1 MPPSTTAVFA
11 AGGALAVGN
20 IVLGHSAILAGL
32 GRGTPWVR
40 TAAAK
45 IEVLFGKDGIL
56 REGSP
61 RSLLAP
67 GARARD
73 LHLVD
78 LGSGDGA
85 LIRAATRT
93 GGYGRATG
101 YELNPWLVRYSRLV
115 SAGRPEE
122 RTLEV
127 SLWEA
132 ALAEADVVLV
142 YGVPPI
148 MPRLGDALRAGLREG
163 ALVVANAYPLPS
175 HALGPAVGTTF
186 VETSRWSPDASSCL
200 FAYRV
205 PRRPGEDGG
214 EREGGASRG
223 TEGREAPVCGRSLDG

>member
-32 GRGTPWVR
+32 GRGAPWVR

-132 ALAEADVVLV
+132 ALAEA
-142 YGVPPI
+142 
-148 MPRLGDALRAGLREG
+148 
-163 ALVVANAYPLPS
+163 
-175 HALGPAVGTTF
+175 
-186 VETSRWSPDASSCL
+186 
-200 FAYRV
+200 
-205 PRRPGEDGG
+205 RP
-214 EREGGASRG
+214 
-223 TEGREAPVCGRSLDG
+223 